1 MLRFNISAKLMSAFA
16 VLLAVMAAISV
27 VGVNRIGE
35 VNAIATEMR
44 ERWLPASQSLGDLHS
59 YLSQY
64 RIKQAEVV
72 YTPGPRSAKLARN
85 AQVVIDK
92 TIADYR
98 SEIATPQQK
107 ALLDQFEKGWRD
119 FTADTDRLITVAQS
133 DPATAHA
140 ALNAESLDHYY
151 ALEDLVLQLID
162 LNAKGAGAISEQSA
176 TIYTSAQRFMV
187 GAAVAALVVA
197 VFMLVVLMATV
208 ARPVKRMSAAVDR
221 LAAGDIT
228 IDVPGLA
235 RADELGQLARALD
248 GFKALFARDV
258 QRAREEQARAEE
270 ANVTIGAIGGG
281 LAALA
286 RGDLTHRVAEN
297 GHGAMGKLHMDY
309 NAALGEM
316 SQVLGRIVAGCRTIK
331 LGIDE
336 IAAASSDLSAR
347 SEQQANALAQ
357 TARTLNE
364 FTGTVKITADNA
376 RQTSG
381 RLRVARDTAG
391 QVETIAH
398 DAVGAMRSIEDS
410 SRQMAEIIAVID
422 GIAFQTNLLA
432 LNAGVEAARAG
443 DAGKGFAVVASEV
456 RALAQRSADAAKDIK
471 TLITTSSQQIAGGVA
486 LVEGSGEALRQ
497 IVGEVNA
504 VSGLVE
510 EIAEAAEKQAD
521 GIGEISRMVSDMD
534 SFTQRNA
541 AMVEEST
548 ASTRT
553 LSSETDSLMEQLG
566 RFRLAG
572 GDATPVAAPRVV
584 PMPPAEPAPVVVR
597 PASLALATLPPEEP
611 AAPPARP
618 APGRAAAAGNLA
630 VDDWSEF

>member
-1 MLRFNISAKLMSAFA
+1 
-16 VLLAVMAAISV
+16 
-27 VGVNRIGE
+27 
-35 VNAIATEMR
+35 
-44 ERWLPASQSLGDLHS
+44 
-59 YLSQY
+59 
-64 RIKQAEVV
+64 
-72 YTPGPRSAKLARN
+72 
-85 AQVVIDK
+85 
-92 TIADYR
+92 
-98 SEIATPQQK
+98 
-107 ALLDQFEKGWRD
+107 
-119 FTADTDRLITVAQS
+119 
-133 DPATAHA
+133 
-140 ALNAESLDHYY
+140 
-151 ALEDLVLQLID
+151 
-162 LNAKGAGAISEQSA
+162 
-176 TIYTSAQRFMV
+176 
-187 GAAVAALVVA
+187 
-197 VFMLVVLMATV
+197 
-208 ARPVKRMSAAVDR
+208 
-221 LAAGDIT
+221 
-228 IDVPGLA
+228 
-235 RADELGQLARALD
+235 
-248 GFKALFARDV
+248 
-258 QRAREEQARAEE
+258 
-270 ANVTIGAIGGG
+270 
-281 LAALA
+281 
-286 RGDLTHRVAEN
+286 
-297 GHGAMGKLHMDY
+297 MGKLHMDY

-357 TARTLNE
+357 TARTLNA

-391 QVETIAH
+391 QVEIIAH

-504 VSGLVE
+504 VSSLVE

-572 GDATPVAAPRVV
+572 GDAGPVTAPRVV
-584 PMPPAEPAPVVVR
+584 PAQPAEPAP
-597 PASLALATLPPEEP
+597 P
-611 AAPPARP
+611 AAETASPPPRP
-618 APGRAAAAGNLA
+618 APVRAVAGNLA